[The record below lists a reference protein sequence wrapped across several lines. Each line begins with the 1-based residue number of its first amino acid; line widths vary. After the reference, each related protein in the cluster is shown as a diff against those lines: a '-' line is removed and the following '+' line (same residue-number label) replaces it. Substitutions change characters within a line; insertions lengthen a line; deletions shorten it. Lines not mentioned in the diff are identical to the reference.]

1 MGTYRTLIDANR
13 SAVRALGAAHQCP
26 AFGGFDLGM
35 RSRRTEGQ
43 ELPVP
48 VEPPVE

>member
-13 SAVRALGAAHQCP
+13 SAVRALGAAHRCP
-26 AFGGFDLGM
+26 ELGGFDLGL
-35 RSRRTEGQ
+35 RSRSTEGQ
-43 ELPVP
+43 EPSIA

>member
-26 AFGGFDLGM
+26 ELGGFDLGL
-35 RSRRTEGQ
+35 RSRRTEGR